1 MNILRQLE
9 LEHMKP
15 SIPDFGIGDTVE
27 VHYLI
32 KEGDKE
38 RVQLFAG
45 TVISLQGGGSR
56 RSATVRRLVA
66 GRASNARS
74 RCTRRAWPTS
84 RSGRGDVVR
93 RAKLY
98 YLRHREGKATRLD
111 PNLRK
116 LQYPR
121 SGSGQRQAGR
131 GEGAVR
137 PRPRKHN
144 SRRDDRPACDRD
156 RIPNRPLSPCSPGG
170 VVPSCSRTPIASCS

>member
-9 LEHMKP
+9 LEHMKA

-45 TVISLQGGGSR
+45 TVISFQGGGTR

-66 GRASNARS
+66 GEGVERTFPLHSPRVADIQVRS
-74 RCTRRAWPTS
+74 R
-84 RSGRGDVVR
+84 GIVR

-121 SGSGQRQAGR
+121 SGKGSGKVKDSAPPPPAGEPPQA
-131 GEGAVR
+131 
-137 PRPRKHN
+137 P
-144 SRRDDRPACDRD
+144 
-156 RIPNRPLSPCSPGG
+156 
-170 VVPSCSRTPIASCS
+170 

>member
-45 TVISLQGGGSR
+45 TVISFQGGGTR

-66 GRASNARS
+66 GEGVERTFPLHSPRVADIQVRS
-74 RCTRRAWPTS
+74 R
-84 RSGRGDVVR
+84 GIVR

-121 SGSGQRQAGR
+121 SGQGSGKPAEGKAPPAQA
-131 GEGAVR
+131 
-137 PRPRKHN
+137 
-144 SRRDDRPACDRD
+144 
-156 RIPNRPLSPCSPGG
+156 
-170 VVPSCSRTPIASCS
+170 PSAEAQKAP